1 MRMIKVRRLPKKS
14 LPSMLLFVSAVRNA
28 DMGLGSNLTF
38 LQGVHAYSIAPYNQ
52 GMTDE
57 ERYAKLDARIEA
69 IAMNLEL
76 TVAMAQASDDRI
88 GKRIDNLLTAVE

>member
-1 MRMIKVRRLPKKS
+1 
-14 LPSMLLFVSAVRNA
+14 
-28 DMGLGSNLTF
+28 
-38 LQGVHAYSIAPYNQ
+38 
-52 GMTDE
+52 MTDE